1 MKILHVLYAGLGGH
15 GNVFFSMIDADINKE
30 FNYQALFFGWENV
43 QDEYIKKADDR
54 NIQWDFIKKKK
65 GIDLT
70 AYRSIKKIIIAS
82 ECDIIFLHSSSYI
95 FPAFWGK
102 ISSKRK
108 KKIVIRET
116 QANHLKTKAEWAG
129 FNSSLIL
136 SDKIIFLSDEY
147 EAELKKNI
155 PFFINKNKFAVIP
168 NGIDMNIFK
177 PEPKKSSA
185 GTNIGM
191 QSRLSPNKDH
201 STLIK
206 AAKII
211 IDNKKHEVTFYIAGD
226 GDRKTALQQLCI
238 DLNIDKQVIFTGLLN
253 EQALASFINMLDIYV
268 HATLGETMSTA
279 IMQVMACKKPV
290 IASNVK
296 GVNNMVKDKENGL
309 LVAAKNETELAHA
322 IEYLIENN
330 NISNLLAENAYQT
343 ALEKFSNERMF
354 SQYKKLFYE
363 LKNNNTNLI

>member
-1 MKILHVLYAGLGGH
+1 MY
-15 GNVFFSMIDADINKE
+15 DADKNKE
-30 FNYQALFFGWENV
+30 FKYQALFFGVEDV
-43 QDEYIKKADDR
+43 KDEYIKKAADR
-54 NIQWDFIKKKK
+54 NIQWDFVKKKA
-65 GIDLT
+65 GIDLP
-70 AYRSIKKIIIAS
+70 AYSKIIKVITQS
-82 ECDIIFLHSSSYI
+82 QCDIIFLHSSSYI
-95 FPAFWGK
+95 FPAFLGK
-102 ISSKRK
+102 MASKMK

-116 QANHLKTKAEWAG
+116 QPNHLKTKEEWGG
-129 FNSSLIL
+129 FKSSLIL
-136 SDKIIFLSDEY
+136 SDKIVFLSDEY
-147 EAELKKNI
+147 KAELKKNI
-155 PFFINKNKFAVIP
+155 PFFINGNKFSVIP
-168 NGIDMNIFK
+168 NGIDMNVFK
-177 PEPKKSSA
+177 PEPKPLSA
-185 GTNIGM
+185 SINIGM
-191 QSRLSPNKDH
+191 QSRLSSTKDH

-211 IDNKKHEVTFYIAGD
+211 IENKKHQFTFYIAGD
-226 GDRKTALQQLCI
+226 GDCKESLQQLCI
-238 DLNIDKQVIFTGLLN
+238 DLNIDKQIIFTGLLS

-309 LVAAKNETELAHA
+309 LVAAKKEKELANA

-330 NISNLLAENAYQT
+330 NVTKQLSSNAYQT

-363 LKNNNTNLI
+363 LKSK